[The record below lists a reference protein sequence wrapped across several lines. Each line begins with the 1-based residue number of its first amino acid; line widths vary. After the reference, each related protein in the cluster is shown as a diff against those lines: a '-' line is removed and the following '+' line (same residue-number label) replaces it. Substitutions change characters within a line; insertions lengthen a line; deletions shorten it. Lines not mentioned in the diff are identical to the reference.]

1 MDYNV
6 LLKLT
11 CGLGYE
17 LAMNGAETFR
27 VEESISRILSSYG
40 VKGEAFTV
48 PNMMLVT
55 IEDEQ
60 GNPHTR
66 MKRIVFHGNDL
77 DAVERFSGLSRTICE
92 THPEPE
98 QALEMLEK
106 EIANKKSYKPFVVN
120 LANFFAALGFALLF
134 GADWTDAL
142 CSGFCGVLVGLINRF
157 MGKWKV
163 NLFISTISA
172 SFCMAFFAYGL
183 GAFDLAHNP
192 DPIIIGALMLLVPG
206 LLFTNSMRDILYGDT
221 NSGIT
226 RLFQVLL
233 IAMAISLGTAV
244 AWNVSA
250 VVWGPP
256 DLGPAKNSF
265 WVTSLGALIGCAG
278 FSLLFNIH
286 GPGGLICALGGVLT
300 WACYLLGLK
309 AGLSPVLSYFWASV
323 FASVYAEIMARVR
336 KYPAI
341 SYLVVSLFPLIPG
354 SDVYYTMNYAVR
366 GNPEMF
372 NQHGMFTAAVAGVMA
387 VAILLVSTAFRMHT
401 TWSLQRLYK
410 RNRQKETE

>member
-1 MDYNV
+1 MDYQT

-11 CGLGYE
+11 CGLGYA

-27 VEESISRILSSYG
+27 VEESITRILDVYG
-40 VKGEAFTV
+40 VRGEVFTL

-55 IEDEQ
+55 VEDED

-66 MKRIVFHGNDL
+66 MKRIGFHGNDL
-77 DAVERFSGLSRTICE
+77 DAVERFSGLSRIIC
-92 THPEPE
+92 TSHPSPAE
-98 QALEMLEK
+98 ALDLLQQEL
-106 EIANKKSYKPFVVN
+106 ARKKSYAPFVTV
-120 LANFFAALGFALLF
+120 LANFIAAMGFALLF
-134 GADWTDAL
+134 GAGWTDSL
-142 CSGFCGVLVGLINRF
+142 CSGLCGILVGVIGQF
-157 MGKWKV
+157 MGKCKV

-172 SFCMAFFAYGL
+172 SFCMAFLAYGM
-183 GAFDLAHNP
+183 GAVGLAHNP
-192 DPIIIGALMLLVPG
+192 DPIIIGALMLLGPG

-233 IAMAISLGTAV
+233 IGLAISLGTAV
-244 AWNVSA
+244 AWNVSSLFMA
-250 VVWGPP
+250 LP
-256 DLGPAKNSF
+256 DLGPAANPF
-265 WVTSLGALIGCAG
+265 IITSLGAFLGCTG

-286 GPGGLICALGGVLT
+286 GPGGLLCSLGGVLT

-309 AGLSPVLSYFWASV
+309 AGFSPVLSYFWASI
-323 FASVYAEIMARVR
+323 FAAVYAEILARVR

-366 GNPEMF
+366 GNTEMF
-372 NQHGMFTAAVAGVMA
+372 NRHGMFTAAVAGVMA
-387 VAILLVSTAFRMHT
+387 VAILLVSTAFRMQT
-401 TWSLQRLYK
+401 TWKLQK
-410 RNRQKETE
+410 RSHRH

>member
-1 MDYNV
+1 MDYKI

-27 VEESISRILSSYG
+27 VEESINRILTTYG

-55 IEDEQ
+55 IEDSE

-66 MKRIVFHGNDL
+66 MTRIGFHGNDL
-77 DAVERFSGLSRTICE
+77 DAVERFSGLSRTIC
-92 THPEPE
+92 TKKPEPQ
-98 QALEMLEK
+98 QALQMLQE
-106 EIANKKSYKPFVVN
+106 EIRQKKSYKPYVIL
-120 LANFFAALGFALLF
+120 LANFIAAMGFGLLF
-134 GADWTDAL
+134 GASWTDSVCA
-142 CSGFCGVLVGLINRF
+142 GFCGVLVGIINQF
-157 MGKWKV
+157 MARWKA
-163 NLFISTISA
+163 NLFISTISV

-183 GAFDLAHNP
+183 GAFQLADNP

-233 IAMAISLGTAV
+233 IALAISLGTAV

-250 VVWGPP
+250 VFWGPP

-265 WVTSLGALIGCAG
+265 LVTSLGAMLGCTG

-286 GPGGLICALGGVLT
+286 GPGGLLCTLGGVLT
-300 WACYLLGLK
+300 WACYLMGLNG
-309 AGLSPVLSYFWASV
+309 GLSPVLSYFWASI
-323 FASVYAEIMARVR
+323 FASIYSEIMARVR

-366 GNPEMF
+366 GNAEMF
-372 NQHGMFTAAVAGVMA
+372 NRHGMFTAAVAGVMA

-401 TWSLQRLYK
+401 TWRIQHFYSK
-410 RNRQKETE
+410 SKRQKP